1 MSPASVWT
9 DENTDGAG
17 GPHEILL
24 QWMMKTTM
32 RHALISEQDPARLRD
47 CTVKTRFRSPLDLSF
62 SPVWRSMDLDPSLSA
77 CPLRGLKRSHS
88 PTLLQA
94 TGYSHRYRHKCIANL
109 CLRSLVSPCFC
120 LLARLQFGITAGIT
134 QISLS
139 VDKATLGFSHL
150 FDASAPPALQIPA
163 LYSLLYFME
172 VLEGCTVLFWP
183 ISPMER

>member
-1 MSPASVWT
+1 MDDEDDHAACTHLRAGPGKVTRLYSKNALQEPPGSQFQPSV
-9 DENTDGAG
+9 
-17 GPHEILL
+17 
-24 QWMMKTTM
+24 
-32 RHALISEQDPARLRD
+32 ALHGLG
-47 CTVKTRFRSPLDLSF
+47 SF
-62 SPVWRSMDLDPSLSA
+62 FVC

-120 LLARLQFGITAGIT
+120 LLARLQFGITTGIT